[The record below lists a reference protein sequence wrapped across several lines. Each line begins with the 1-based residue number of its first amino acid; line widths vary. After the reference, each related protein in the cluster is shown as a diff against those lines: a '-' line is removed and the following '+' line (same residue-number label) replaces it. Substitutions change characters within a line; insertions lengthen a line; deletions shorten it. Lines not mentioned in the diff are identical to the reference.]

1 MPAPAQI
8 RRLMKRIP
16 GVDAVHMGRSGY
28 LAQVGWPRSRREE
41 RPVDGDGRTIPWFT
55 YPAIDF
61 LSDRLPPDAS
71 VFEWGAGASTRW
83 FAERV
88 ATVRSCE
95 HDAGWYAT
103 VTVSLAANA
112 SVALHPVDSDEYVNE
127 VARHG
132 PLDIVVIDGRRRNE
146 CAAATVE
153 ALSERGVIIWDNSE
167 RESYRPALQRLADQ
181 GFRRIDF
188 TGPHPC
194 VSARG
199 ATSVCYRDGNCLGI

>member
-1 MPAPAQI
+1 MPLPTRLRQTL
-8 RRLMKRIP
+8 RRVPPL
-16 GVDAVHMGRSGY
+16 DALHMARSGY
-28 LAQVGWPRSRREE
+28 LAEVGWPRSRREE
-41 RPVDGDGRTIPWFT
+41 RPVDGGGRTIPWFT

-95 HDAGWYAT
+95 HDADWYAT
-103 VTVSLAANA
+103 VTVSLASNA

-146 CAAATVE
+146 CAAAAVE

-167 RESYRPALQRLADQ
+167 RESYRPALQRLADK

-194 VSARG
+194 VSVRG

>member
-1 MPAPAQI
+1 M
-8 RRLMKRIP
+8 
-16 GVDAVHMGRSGY
+16 
-28 LAQVGWPRSRREE
+28 
-41 RPVDGDGRTIPWFT
+41 
-55 YPAIDF
+55 
-61 LSDRLPPDAS
+61 
-71 VFEWGAGASTRW
+71 
-83 FAERV
+83 

-132 PLDIVVIDGRRRNE
+132 PFDIVVIDGRRRNE
-146 CAAATVE
+146 CAAVAVE

-199 ATSVCYRDGNCLGI
+199 ATSVCYRDSNCLGI